1 MSIMS
6 TKQDLIKKIYFYV
19 VVAFSILFLCAG
31 IFGFARANL
40 VRFVFT
46 KVDGDSIPVTQR
58 DCVFDYDLPNH
69 IYDPNQPEPRRL
81 TPEEVKRC
89 KEYYEDYH
97 KKETEFVKEYVYQTE
112 MLNSILI
119 ILISSVVL
127 AIHLVYVRPRNV
139 LATSTENDTK
149 KDSKSEN

>member
-1 MSIMS
+1 MPIRQS
-6 TKQDLIKKIYFYV
+6 LIRKIYFYV
-19 VVAFSILFLCAG
+19 VVAFSILFLCVG

-46 KVDGDSIPVTQR
+46 KIDDFNFILSVTER
-58 DCVFDYDLPNH
+58 DCVFEYDLPGYV
-69 IYDPNQPEPRRL
+69 YDPNQPEPRRL

>member
-1 MSIMS
+1 MS
-6 TKQDLIKKIYFYV
+6 TRQDLIKEIYFYV
-19 VVAFSILFLCAG
+19 VVAFSILFLCVG
-31 IFGFARANL
+31 IFSFAKANL

-46 KVDGDSIPVTQR
+46 KLNDSFTPVKQR
-58 DCVFDYDLPNH
+58 DCVFDYDLPE
-69 IYDPNQPEPRRL
+69 YVYDPDDPNQPEPRRL